1 MEVQLKKM
9 LIFITNDIKVADL
22 NLREIKFNICRY
34 RFLLD
39 HFISAILT
47 FVDCSDSTTNVLE
60 YHKSLL
66 MSDDKRIKP
75 ILEHESYM
83 SNIKVLIETKE
94 EFEYVIDPSNNQEN
108 KSMT

>member
-1 MEVQLKKM
+1 
-9 LIFITNDIKVADL
+9 
-22 NLREIKFNICRY
+22 
-34 RFLLD
+34 
-39 HFISAILT
+39 
-47 FVDCSDSTTNVLE
+47 
-60 YHKSLL
+60 